1 MGRRRRRMA
10 GVVIGAMFFACLMS
24 GTASADH
31 QTKNGGVHWGRYR
44 WAGAVQSTERIF
56 WLFDRTG
63 NPMMHQ
69 ALQQWVQSWNGQRNL
84 NVKSAPLVAY
94 YQDDRYVGQCGNYNY
109 PGHSFMTFCAGD
121 PGTTG
126 IASLQ
131 WVGAHVSSAYVLI
144 RPTGLNYGQMFTA
157 ITHEM
162 GHVMGLSHR
171 PEAGA
176 TMHANGNFDGQ
187 IHWYDQH
194 DLDALTAL
202 YGSHPD

>member
-1 MGRRRRRMA
+1 MMA
-10 GVVIGAMFFACLMS
+10 AAVVIVACLTT

-44 WAGAVQSTERIF
+44 WNNAVVSTERVF

-63 NPMMHQ
+63 NQMMHQ

-84 NVKSAPLVAY
+84 NVRSAPAVMY
-94 YQDDRYVGQCGNYNY
+94 HQDDANIGQCKNFGW
-109 PGHSFMTFCAGD
+109 PGYSFTTVCVGD

-126 IASLQ
+126 VTGLQ
-131 WVGAHVSSAYVLI
+131 WVGAHIMTPYVVI
-144 RPTGLNYGQMFTA
+144 RPGTLNYGQMFTA

-162 GHVMGLSHR
+162 GHVFGLSHR
-171 PEAGA
+171 PESGQV
-176 TMHANGNFDGQ
+176 MHANANFDGQ

-194 DLDALTAL
+194 DLDALNAL
-202 YGSHPD
+202 YAGHPD